1 MSEPAEMWQQ
11 VADNFERHHGSISD
25 DQWDAATPCTE
36 WTVRDLVGHAV
47 GVQAFFGGG
56 LGSTAGA
63 DADWSTIKSSMETA
77 LSAPD
82 ALEGNAVLPGLG
94 TMPKQQVIGIA
105 IGDLLIHSWDL
116 ARALGR
122 DEQLPAEAVEAT
134 LAGLKSMPE
143 AFLRDSGRFG
153 PAVSVA
159 EGASAQE
166 QLLGYAG
173 RQP

>member
-1 MSEPAEMWQQ
+1 MSGPIEIWQQ
-11 VADNFERHHGSISD
+11 TADNFDRHHAAISES
-25 DQWDAATPCTE
+25 QWDASTPCAE
-36 WTVRDLVGHAV
+36 WSVKDLVGHAV

-63 DADWSTIKSSMETA
+63 DADWPTVKQSIESA
-77 LSAPD
+77 LEDPA

-94 TMPKQQVIGIA
+94 TMPKHQVLGIA
-105 IGDLLIHSWDL
+105 IGDMLIHSWDL

-122 DEQLPAEAVEAT
+122 DEELPAEAVEAT
-134 LAGLKSMPE
+134 YTGLKNFPP

-153 PAVSVA
+153 AEVPVD
-159 EGASAQE
+159 EGASTQDK
-166 QLLGYAG
+166 LLGFAG